1 MDIVSYYKGLDDEPV
16 FPKKEIRDTIKKV
29 TGKSDITVY
38 RYLNGSIVPDKLN
51 REAIAKALNM
61 DVNILWPEHAEKSE
75 QLAEKEV

>member
-1 MDIVSYYKGLDDEPV
+1 MDLVAYYQNLVD
-16 FPKKEIRDTIKKV
+16 PKKEVREKIKQAC
-29 TGKSDITVY
+29 GCNNATVF
-38 RYLNGSIVPDKLN
+38 RYLNGSITPNKPT